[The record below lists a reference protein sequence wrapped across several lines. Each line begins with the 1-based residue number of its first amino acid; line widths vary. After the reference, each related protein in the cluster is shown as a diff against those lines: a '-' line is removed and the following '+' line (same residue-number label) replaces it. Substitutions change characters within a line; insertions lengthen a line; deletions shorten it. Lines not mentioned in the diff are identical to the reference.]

1 MNEDVAGD
9 WRADDSDDE
18 EPKYIWRNVTKNGDI
33 KKCILVDGK
42 MDSGIII
49 LLSPSLKIVME
60 NHVKKLYVI
69 FFKTILGRPKP
80 GDTVLVKVQGKLKDG
95 TIVDDYPTMVFI
107 IGEYEVIDGLD
118 LVVQSM
124 YRNELSIVSIKPDM
138 AYGEQGKT

>member
-1 MNEDVAGD
+1 
-9 WRADDSDDE
+9 
-18 EPKYIWRNVTKNGDI
+18 
-33 KKCILVDGK
+33 
-42 MDSGIII
+42 
-49 LLSPSLKIVME
+49 ME

-69 FFKTILGRPKP
+69 FLKTILGRPKP

>member
-1 MNEDVAGD
+1 
-9 WRADDSDDE
+9 
-18 EPKYIWRNVTKNGDI
+18 
-33 KKCILVDGK
+33 
-42 MDSGIII
+42 
-49 LLSPSLKIVME
+49 ME

-69 FFKTILGRPKP
+69 FFKLFTGRPKP

-138 AYGEQGKT
+138 AYGEQGKTGFTAIANMDQKNCV

>member
-1 MNEDVAGD
+1 M
-9 WRADDSDDE
+9 
-18 EPKYIWRNVTKNGDI
+18 T
-33 KKCILVDGK
+33 
-42 MDSGIII
+42 
-49 LLSPSLKIVME
+49 LS
-60 NHVKKLYVI
+60 
-69 FFKTILGRPKP
+69 GRPKP

-138 AYGEQGKT
+138 AYGEQGKTWFTAMANMDQKNCV

>member
-1 MNEDVAGD
+1 
-9 WRADDSDDE
+9 
-18 EPKYIWRNVTKNGDI
+18 
-33 KKCILVDGK
+33 
-42 MDSGIII
+42 
-49 LLSPSLKIVME
+49 ME
-60 NHVKKLYVI
+60 NHVKNCMYVI
-69 FFKTILGRPKP
+69 FFKTFLGRPKP